1 MLPKHILVPVDFSET
16 STRALDYAIE
26 LGAKVGARVTAL
38 HAYIIPVVGF
48 PDGALIA
55 TAEIASRI
63 LDAAQGAMTDLVDE
77 RKDKGV
83 ALRGLLHQD
92 DARTAVLAVCKEL
105 GCDLIVMGT
114 HGRQGLPRALLG
126 SVAEGVLRR
135 AEVPVLVL
143 RGPE

>member
-1 MLPKHILVPVDFSET
+1 MLPKHILVPVDFLET

-26 LGAKVGARVTAL
+26 LALKVGARVTAV
-38 HAYIIPVVGF
+38 HAYIIPVIGF

-55 TAEIASRI
+55 TAEIASKI
-63 LDAAQGAMTDLVDE
+63 VEAAQGALSDLIEARKGRGVD
-77 RKDKGV
+77 
-83 ALRGLLHQD
+83 LRGLLHQD
-92 DARTAVLAVCKEL
+92 DARTAVLDVCKEL

-114 HGRQGLPRALLG
+114 HGRGGLPRALFG

-135 AEVPVLVL
+135 ADVPVLVL